1 MIQTELNKVMSDMER
16 KLVREGLQG
25 VPTFTRLPSQGLSR
39 VQVEELLERHSSMD
53 EANVAGGRVSGTVYG
68 MDASLREVMLAA
80 FSRFFYTNP
89 LHPDVFRSIRK
100 MEAEVVAMTLAM
112 FGGARKSSKLIRDDE
127 SGTNDP
133 FEFESSP
140 CGVLTSGGTESI
152 LLACK
157 AYRDQARQ
165 ERGVL
170 FPELIAPVTAHA
182 AFEKAAAYFGIRLLP
197 VAVGERTGVV
207 DLEQM
212 RRLITS
218 NTIAL
223 VASAPNFALGT
234 LDDVPG
240 IAALAA
246 EHGIGCHVDC
256 CLGSFLLP
264 HLLQADNLSPVD
276 FRLPGVTSISC
287 DPHKYGFGP
296 KGTSVIMYRSA
307 HLRRYQYFVSTAWTG
322 GIYATPTLLG
332 SRSGAIIAATW
343 AALLSTGE
351 DGYREAALQI
361 RDRVRAIVA
370 GIRSTIPELFVYG
383 EPASSVVAFGS
394 TSLNVYA
401 INDAM
406 SKAGWHLN
414 ALQNPPA
421 IHMACTLLTGEETV
435 RSFLKDLRHAVD
447 WVKGQP
453 LLNLAGT
460 GTAAIYGTTAAL
472 PDQTIVEDVAKGYI
486 DILYRT

>member
-1 MIQTELNKVMSDMER
+1 MIQAELDKVMSDMER
-16 KLVREGLQG
+16 KLVREGCQG
-25 VPTFTRLPSQGLSR
+25 VPAFTRLPSQGLCR
-39 VQVEELLERHSSMD
+39 GELEELLSLHASMD
-53 EANVAGGRVSGTVYG
+53 KADVAGGRVSGTVYG
-68 MDASLREVMLAA
+68 MDASLREVMLMA

-112 FGGARKSSKLIRDDE
+112 FGGAGKSSLAKSDE
-127 SGTNDP
+127 SDTDDVV
-133 FEFESSP
+133 ELASSP

-165 ERGVL
+165 ERGIL
-170 FPELIAPVTAHA
+170 FPELIVPVTAHA
-182 AFEKAAAYFGIRLLP
+182 AFEKAAAYFGIRLIP
-197 VAVGERTGVV
+197 VAVAEHTGVV
-207 DLEQM
+207 DLKQM
-212 RRLITS
+212 RHLITS

-246 EHGIGCHVDC
+246 EHEIGCHVDC

-264 HLLQADNLSPVD
+264 HLLQANHLSPVD

-307 HLRRYQYFVSTAWTG
+307 HLRHYQYFVSTGWTG

-332 SRSGAIIAATW
+332 SRSGAITAATW
-343 AALLSTGE
+343 VALLATGE
-351 DGYREAALQI
+351 AGYREAALQI
-361 RDRVRAIVA
+361 HARVRSIVA
-370 GIRSTIPELFVYG
+370 GISSTIPELFVYG
-383 EPASSVVAFGS
+383 EPVSSVVAFGS
-394 TSLNVYA
+394 TNLNVYA

-421 IHMACTLLTGEETV
+421 IHMACTLLTSEETV
-435 RSFLKDLRHAVD
+435 QSFLKDLRQAVD

-453 LLNLAGT
+453 LLNLTGT
-460 GTAAIYGTTAAL
+460 GTAAIYGTTAVL

>member
-1 MIQTELNKVMSDMER
+1 MIQAELDKVMSDMER
-16 KLVREGLQG
+16 KLVKEGRQG
-25 VPTFTRLPSQGLSR
+25 VPTFTHLPPRGLSHE
-39 VQVEELLERHSSMD
+39 QLEGLLEQHAAMD
-53 EANVAGGRVSGTVYG
+53 DADVAGGRVSGTVYG
-68 MDASLREVMLAA
+68 MDASLRTVMLAA
-80 FSRFFYTNP
+80 FSRFFYANP
-89 LHPDVFRSIRK
+89 LHPDVFRSVRK

-112 FGGARKSSKLIRDDE
+112 FGGGSGSGAGIGVDGPAGPDSSL
-127 SGTNDP
+127 
-133 FEFESSP
+133 

-165 ERGVL
+165 ERGIL
-170 FPELIAPVTAHA
+170 FPELVAPVTAHA
-182 AFEKAAAYFGIRLLP
+182 AFEKAAAYFGIRLVP
-197 VAVGERTGVV
+197 VAVDERTGAV
-207 DLEQM
+207 DLKQM
-212 RRLITS
+212 RRLITA
-218 NTIAL
+218 NAIAL
-223 VASAPNFALGT
+223 VASAPSFALGT
-234 LDDVPG
+234 LDDVVG

-264 HLLQADNLSPVD
+264 HLLQANGLALVD
-276 FRLPGVTSISC
+276 FHLPGVTSISC

-307 HLRRYQYFVSTAWTG
+307 RLRRYQYFVSAGWTG

-332 SRSGAIIAATW
+332 SRSGAIVAATW
-343 AALLSTGE
+343 AALLATGE
-351 DGYREAALQI
+351 AGYREAAHQI
-361 RDRVRAIVA
+361 HARVRTIVA
-370 GIRSTIPELFVYG
+370 GIRSKLPELFIFG
-383 EPASSVVAFGS
+383 EPISSVVAFGS

-421 IHMACTLLTGEETV
+421 VHMACTLLTSEETV
-435 RSFLKDLRHAVD
+435 RSFLRDLRQAVD

-453 LLNLAGT
+453 LLNLSGT
-460 GTAAIYGTTAAL
+460 GTAAIYGTTAIL
-472 PDQTIVEDVAKGYI
+472 PDRTIVEDVAKGYI